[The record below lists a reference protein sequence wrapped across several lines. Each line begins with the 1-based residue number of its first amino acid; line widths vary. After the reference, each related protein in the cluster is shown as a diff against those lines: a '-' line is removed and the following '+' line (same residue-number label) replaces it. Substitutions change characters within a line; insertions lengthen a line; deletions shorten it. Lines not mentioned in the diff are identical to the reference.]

1 MREHLTTEKL
11 IKKAA
16 TVDEKAAAK
25 DEKQVGIF
33 KFGYSIVDGH
43 LEKVGNIMA
52 EPPGLFRGRGRHP
65 LTGKAKQR
73 IMPEQVG
80 VVGALKT

>member
-1 MREHLTTEKL
+1 MREHLNKEKL

-52 EPPGLFRGRGRHP
+52 EPPGLFRGRGKHP

-73 IMPEQVG
+73 IMPEQV
-80 VVGALKT
+80 T